1 MSGVANPIAHVGVAS
16 GLNHVGV
23 ASGLDHVGVASG
35 LDHVGVAVPD
45 LDAAAAEWAAL
56 GFTVQPLAAH
66 MHDGAPTGTGNRNI
80 MLGQGYIELLATI
93 DPARPSGTIARF
105 LAHHAGIHVLTL
117 ATADADAAAVRLAR
131 AGFAAAVARSSR
143 AVEGGEAGF
152 ARIPLAEADPRLQL
166 IQHLTPELVWQARFL
181 AHPNGAAGLAEVI
194 VAADPQAQ
202 FAARLSRAAGLPVVP
217 DPLGGYALRTGAGQV
232 RVLPREAAAALLP
245 GMELPPGLCI
255 AGIGIATADGAGA
268 AASLAG
274 VERLPG
280 GAVLARASGVG
291 IRFLP

>member
-1 MSGVANPIAHVGVAS
+1 MSGVAI
-16 GLNHVGV
+16 
-23 ASGLDHVGVASG
+23 G

-66 MHDGAPTGTGNRNI
+66 MHEGAPTGTGNRNI
-80 MLGQGYIELLATI
+80 MLRQGYVELLATI
-93 DPARPSGTIARF
+93 DPARPSRTIARF
-105 LAHHAGIHVLTL
+105 LAHHTGIHVLSL
-117 ATADADAAAVRLAR
+117 ATADADAAAARLGR
-131 AGFAAAVARSSR
+131 AGFAVSVARSSR
-143 AVEGGEAGF
+143 AVEGGEARF

-166 IQHLTPELVWQARFL
+166 IQHLTPELVWQERFL

-202 FAARLSRAAGLPVVP
+202 FAARLSRAAGLPLVP
-217 DPLGGYALRTGAGQV
+217 DPLGGYALRLAAGRV
-232 RVLPREAAAALLP
+232 RVVPRAAAEGLLP
-245 GMELPPGLCI
+245 GTALPPGLAI
-255 AGIGIATADGAGA
+255 AGIGIATADGARA
-268 AASLAG
+268 AASLPGAA
-274 VERLPG
+274 RLDD